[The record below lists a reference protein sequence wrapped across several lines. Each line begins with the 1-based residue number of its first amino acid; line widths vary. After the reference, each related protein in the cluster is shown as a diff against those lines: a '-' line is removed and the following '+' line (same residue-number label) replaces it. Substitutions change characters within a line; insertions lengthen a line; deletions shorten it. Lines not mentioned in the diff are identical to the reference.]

1 MELVSN
7 IPFVIGN
14 LLAKFNELGNPETV
28 SRAAAL
34 AILPE
39 MRDRIHV
46 RGLKSDGKRIG
57 TYSNSYLKVREK
69 YNRGASREVIL
80 SLTRALENGY
90 TLKPTENG
98 YTIGNI
104 SPKNEEIMNH
114 LTDKYGEVWLL
125 TEPEREMTR
134 LVADET
140 AVKLINAK

>member
-7 IPFVIGN
+7 IPFVIGD
-14 LLAKFNELGNPETV
+14 LLSKFREIDNPETV

-39 MRDRIHV
+39 MRDRIHE
-46 RGLKSDGKRIG
+46 RGLNSAGTKIG
-57 TYSNSYLKVREK
+57 TYSNSYLKVRER
-69 YNRGASREVIL
+69 YNRGDSRDVIL

-114 LTDKYGEVWLL
+114 LTEKYGEVWLL
-125 TEPEREMTR
+125 TEGEREMTR
-134 LVADET
+134 LVAEDT
-140 AVKLINAK
+140 AIMLLNAK

>member
-14 LLAKFNELGNPETV
+14 VLAKFRELDNPETV

-34 AILPE
+34 TILPE
-39 MRDRIHV
+39 MRERIHV
-46 RGLKSDGKRIG
+46 KGLKSDGVKIG
-57 TYSNSYLKVREK
+57 TYTNNYLKVRER
-69 YNRGASREVIL
+69 YNRGDSRDVIL

-104 SPKNEEIMNH
+104 SPKNEEIMDH
-114 LTDKYGEVWLL
+114 LTEKYGEVWLL
-125 TEPEREMTR
+125 TEGEREMTR
-134 LVADET
+134 LVAEDT
-140 AVKLINAK
+140 AIRLLNAK